1 MPEACREGEFVH
13 RAAAA
18 ARHVLD
24 QGHGRGAVPIQSS
37 SEDVREKPTI
47 PGQNTTQRDRK
58 GGKISRDNSYV
69 YPPFDFSI
77 SPEFGGIYFTIPVK
91 WNT

>member
-1 MPEACREGEFVH
+1 MH
-13 RAAAA
+13 RATAA

-24 QGHGRGAVPIQSS
+24 QSYGRGAVPIQSS

-58 GGKISRDNSYV
+58 GGKFSRDNSYV
-69 YPPFDFSI
+69 YPFDFLQFLPSLMIYI
-77 SPEFGGIYFTIPVK
+77 SNSRKMEHLIT
-91 WNT
+91 T